1 MSTFLCYIFYLNI
14 KCSLYSC
21 TAEEKT
27 ATMMRAL
34 VVLAVLI
41 GMASAVKMA
50 PMIMGKNKT
59 TAIPDR
65 YIVVFKVSPIRK
77 LSNIM

>member
-1 MSTFLCYIFYLNI
+1 
-14 KCSLYSC
+14 
-21 TAEEKT
+21 
-27 ATMMRAL
+27 MRAL

-41 GMASAVKMA
+41 GVASAVKMA